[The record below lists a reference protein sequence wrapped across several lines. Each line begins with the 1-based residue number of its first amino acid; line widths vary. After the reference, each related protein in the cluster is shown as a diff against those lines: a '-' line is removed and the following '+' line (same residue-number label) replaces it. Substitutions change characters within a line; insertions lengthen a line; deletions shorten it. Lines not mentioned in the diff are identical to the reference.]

1 MEEGENEGKITGYP
15 TLIPY
20 ECNKKIIEQMEKTIC
35 KMKIGAKQGTG
46 FFCKIPF
53 PNKNNMLRVLI
64 TNNHI
69 IDDKYLYKKDEE
81 LSLYIHAY
89 QTKKIDLNNRIKY
102 TNKEYDLTIIEIKD
116 EDKINDYLKLDKEI
130 LNDIINNTNNNEIY
144 KDKTMY
150 IIQYPDGDLSVSFGI
165 LNGIYEDKKYNILH
179 KCETMQGSSGSPI
192 LNLKTNKII
201 GIHKKGCQG
210 EYNFGTFL
218 NYPIKDFI
226 KQHFNKVEDNKQ
238 KNKGNEIKYEFAT
251 LPPEEKQKLIQEK
264 KEKNISLLILLNN
277 IFFKNQTLT
286 EINFEKI
293 DDKSLEILK
302 KEYNKHINEEKNFVP
317 LYVTNYIQANVLKIF
332 EKNIKPEYLNLIKNK
347 ISLVLKCVNIGEN
360 YFKNFKNQIKNDGN
374 IIESYLAAAKFRK
387 EFNISES
394 YIKQNA
400 LIQILYENN
409 NDIKK
414 VFQLIYGK

>member
-53 PNKNNMLRVLI
+53 PNKNNMLPVFI

-69 IDDKYLYKKDEE
+69 IDNNLLKLKDAK
-81 LSLYIHAY
+81 I
-89 QTKKIDLNNRIKY
+89 KIDTKEETEIKEIKLKDRIVY
-102 TNKEYDLTIIEIKD
+102 TNEEYDITIIEIK
-116 EDKINDYLKLDKEI
+116 
-130 LNDIINNTNNNEIY
+130 TNNNEIY